1 MTNMIHE
8 SARSRSPW
16 IRRKRHWIPLGVLAA
31 GLVMAVFAYVS
42 PWPSVW
48 LLRLVFDNQAR
59 ETVAEMDK
67 YAPTDGIDWMRDV
80 QYADGG
86 TNTQFDIFSPSAS
99 SGPLPTVIWVHGGAW
114 VSGDKEIRDPYARIL
129 AAEGYTVASLN
140 YTVAPDATYPTAVTE
155 LNEAFGYI
163 VDHAAE
169 LRVDPDRIVLAGD
182 SAGGQLVSQLATIIT
197 SQKYASE
204 VGITPTL
211 SPDQVRGVILN
222 CGVYDVKGIPDIPGI
237 FGWGFRVA
245 LWAYIGTKDWSNT
258 PGDKQM
264 STIDDVTADFPTTWI
279 SGGNGDA
286 LTATQSKPM
295 AAQLKSLGVD
305 VTELFF
311 PDDTTPALA
320 HEYQFHLDNP
330 NAQKA
335 LTSTLGWLA
344 EVTK

>member
-1 MTNMIHE
+1 MIRE
-8 SARSRSPW
+8 SATTRQRW
-16 IRRKRHWIPLGVLAA
+16 IARKRHWIPLALLAA
-31 GLVMAVFAYVS
+31 GLAMALFAYFS

-67 YAPTDGIDWMRDV
+67 YAPTEGITSTLDM

-86 TNTQFDIFSPSAS
+86 TSTQFDIFSPSDSNGA
-99 SGPLPTVIWVHGGAW
+99 LPTVIWVHGGAW

-140 YTVAPDATYPTAVTE
+140 YTVAPDAIYPTAITE
-155 LNEAFGYI
+155 LNEALGYI
-163 VDHAAE
+163 VEHAEE
-169 LRVDPDRIVLAGD
+169 LRVDPTRIVLAGD
-182 SAGGQLVSQLATIIT
+182 SAGAQLVSQLATMIT
-197 SQKYASE
+197 NDGYASE
-204 VGITPTL
+204 VGVEPTL
-211 SPDQVRGVILN
+211 TPDRVRGVILN

-264 STIDDVTADFPTTWI
+264 STIDDVTGDFPTTWI

-295 AAQLKSLGVD
+295 AEQLKKVGVD

-311 PDDTTPALA
+311 PDDTTPALQ